1 MRKVV
6 LRWNISSIEGS
17 KELSSLLK
25 ICKSLEIIA
34 HLDVSSEGITQL
46 VEVNLNPGHSVHE
59 LSEVPSFEVLEIH
72 EENENDALVSLLCT
86 HTLAKSA
93 IDLSNLHLQCPYG
106 IDSEKGMEMRV
117 TGLTSSMRRFL
128 SLLRLIL
135 PPDRVSVITTKDE
148 MMNGWS
154 ELLTSRQIEVL
165 SHAVKSGYYDG
176 KENVTIKSLSE
187 ELGISRST
195 YGGHLSDAEKT
206 ILKRI
211 GSDIQ

>member
-1 MRKVV
+1 M
-6 LRWNISSIEGS
+6 LRWKISSIEGS
-17 KELSSLLK
+17 EELKKLLE

-34 HLDVSSEGITQL
+34 HLDVSLEGITQL
-46 VEVNLNPGHSVHE
+46 AEVKLNPGHSVDE
-59 LSEVPSFEVLEIH
+59 LSKIPSFQILDIH
-72 EENENDALVSLLCT
+72 EQNENDALVTLLCT

-128 SLLRLIL
+128 GLLRLIL
-135 PPDRVSVITTKDE
+135 PPDKVSVITTKDE
-148 MMNGWS
+148 IMNGWE
-154 ELLTSRQIEVL
+154 ELLTVRQIEVF
-165 SHAVKSGYYDG
+165 SHAVKNGYYDG
-176 KENVTIKSLSE
+176 LENVTIKSLAE
-187 ELGISRST
+187 ELDISRST

-211 GSDIQ
+211 GSDLI